1 MNYFNSTQQQNSFGI
16 GDTPFSSFGSS
27 FAPTSFIDTAKNS
40 MANAGA
46 LTAKFN
52 LGDTPFFPSGSAF
65 QPSSFRDSA
74 QNMSDQLNSIMSKYG
89 SGNGDEVSWMEKLLG
104 GHNRMGFVPAAAQS
118 IAGIGQMWT
127 GMQNY
132 KLAKDQFNFSKQAYQ
147 QNLANQIK
155 SYNTQM
161 EDRLRG
167 RTSDYEGKEEDVQ
180 RELDKRKL
188 TEQ

>member
-1 MNYFNSTQQQNSFGI
+1 MNYFNPTQQQNSFGI

-27 FAPTSFIDTAKNS
+27 FAPTSFIDTARNS

-46 LTAKFN
+46 LTSKFN
-52 LGDTPFFPSGSAF
+52 LGGA
-65 QPSSFRDSA
+65 
-74 QNMSDQLNSIMSKYG
+74 
-89 SGNGDEVSWMEKLLG
+89 GNTGEMSWMEKLFG
-104 GHNRMGFVPAAAQS
+104 GHNSMGFVPAAAQS
-118 IAGIGQMWT
+118 LAGIGQMWT